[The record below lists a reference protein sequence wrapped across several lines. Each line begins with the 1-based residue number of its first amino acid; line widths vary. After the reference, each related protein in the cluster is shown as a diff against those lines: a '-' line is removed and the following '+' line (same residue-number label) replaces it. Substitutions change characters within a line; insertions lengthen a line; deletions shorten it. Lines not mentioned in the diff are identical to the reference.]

1 MQKNETIDNIYENKL
16 NNMSILNDNKINEI
30 LNVIQDL
37 NKITEENEFSIN
49 ELKENFRKIQTDNIN
64 LIKNLQ
70 IIKEKNKQIDYI
82 LEQITNI
89 KNSFSKVLNIYE
101 NNYNEEENF
110 IENYLIKNNES
121 ISNKNNNNE

>member
-1 MQKNETIDNIYENKL
+1 MDNIYENKL

-82 LEQITNI
+82 LEQISNI